1 MGLLR
6 RWCGHCTGDWDVGG
20 DYMVAVWGV
29 VEGGAFNP
37 SPGPLPKALGRG
49 DSSCAV

>member
-6 RWCGHCTGDWDVGG
+6 RRCGHCTGDWDVGG

-29 VEGGAFNP
+29 VGGGAEVGCGWNV
-37 SPGPLPKALGRG
+37 SHT
-49 DSSCAV
+49 